1 MWQSAGLLSCVRVV
15 AKIYVKWLPHLLI
28 CYLTYL
34 PDWQPFYYPYNRYH
48 LKKKQIHLSIQQ
60 YNNSYLRLNSNNIL
74 FHSHY
79 LHNNNY
85 LPKSVPPTLL
95 VV

>member
-15 AKIYVKWLPHLLI
+15 ARIYVKWLPHLLI

-48 LKKKQIHLSIQQ
+48 LKKRSKFI
-60 YNNSYLRLNSNNIL
+60 YRFSNIIIAI
-74 FHSHY
+74 FA
-79 LHNNNY
+79 
-85 LPKSVPPTLL
+85 
-95 VV
+95 

>member
-1 MWQSAGLLSCVRVV
+1 MAASPTDMLSHIFTGLAAVL
-15 AKIYVKWLPHLLI
+15 LPLQQI
-28 CYLTYL
+28 S
-34 PDWQPFYYPYNRYH
+34 P
-48 LKKKQIHLSIQQ
+48 KKMKQIHLSIQQ

-85 LPKSVPPTLL
+85 LPKSVPPALL